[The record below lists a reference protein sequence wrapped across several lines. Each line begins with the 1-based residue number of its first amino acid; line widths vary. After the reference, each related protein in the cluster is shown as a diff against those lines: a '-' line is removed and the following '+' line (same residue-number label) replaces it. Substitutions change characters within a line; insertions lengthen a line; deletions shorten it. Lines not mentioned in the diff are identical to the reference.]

1 MKDYDL
7 LTLGLEDS
15 TLSQHSFPRPDLAT
29 KTRDD
34 LLDQAGAVASDFGLE
49 ALSLTMLADRVG
61 VPVEQI
67 YQNFESRAALIDALV
82 DRLLNRQTEA
92 ANIWFGRY
100 SAQGRA
106 VMSGHVEDLLHALYM
121 AGRSVTGADILQQA
135 LISMP
140 NLAERRMALR
150 GQITDQFV
158 HVLGTMEPSQSRDRL
173 WARYRIAVDMALSAQ
188 SLAAAEP
195 QEGQRERVIHEAA
208 QVLRYA
214 LEAA

>member
-1 MKDYDL
+1 M
-7 LTLGLEDS
+7 
-15 TLSQHSFPRPDLAT
+15 SQHSFPRPDLAT

-34 LLDQAGAVASDFGLE
+34 LLDQAGAVAADFGLE
-49 ALSLTMLADRVG
+49 ALSLTMLADRAG

-67 YQNFESRAALIDALV
+67 YQNFESRAALVDALV

-106 VMSGHVEDLLHALYM
+106 VMSDHVEDLLHGLYV
-121 AGRSVTGADILQQA
+121 AGRSVTGSDLLQQA

-150 GQITDQFV
+150 SQITDQFV
-158 HVLGTMEPSQSRDRL
+158 HVLSAMNPNQSRDRL
-173 WARYRIAVDMALSAQ
+173 
-188 SLAAAEP
+188 
-195 QEGQRERVIHEAA
+195 
-208 QVLRYA
+208 
-214 LEAA
+214 

>member
-1 MKDYDL
+1 
-7 LTLGLEDS
+7 
-15 TLSQHSFPRPDLAT
+15 LAT

-67 YQNFESRAALIDALV
+67 YQNFESRAALIEALV

-106 VMSGHVEDLLHALYM
+106 VMSDHVEDLLHALYM

-158 HVLGTMEPSQSRDRL
+158 HVLGTMEPGQSRDRL

-195 QEGQRERVIHEAA
+195 QEGQRERVIQEAA
-208 QVLRYA
+208 RVLRYA

>member
-67 YQNFESRAALIDALV
+67 YQNFESRAALIEALV

-106 VMSGHVEDLLHALYM
+106 VMSDHVEDLLHALYM

-158 HVLGTMEPSQSRDRL
+158 HVLGAIDPGQSRDRL

-195 QEGQRERVIHEAA
+195 QEGQRERVIKEAA
-208 QVLRYA
+208 RVLRFA

>member
-67 YQNFESRAALIDALV
+67 YQNFESRAALIEGLV

-106 VMSGHVEDLLHALYM
+106 VMSDHVEDLLHALYM

-158 HVLGTMEPSQSRDRL
+158 HVLGALDPSQSRDRL

-195 QEGQRERVIHEAA
+195 QEGQRERVIQEAA
-208 QVLRYA
+208 RVLRYA

>member
-1 MKDYDL
+1 M
-7 LTLGLEDS
+7 
-15 TLSQHSFPRPDLAT
+15 SQHAFPRPDLAT

-34 LLDQAGAVASDFGLE
+34 LLDQAGAVAADFGLE
-49 ALSLTMLADRVG
+49 ALSLTMLADRAG

-100 SAQGRA
+100 SAQGRD
-106 VMSGHVEDLLHALYM
+106 VMSDHVEDLLHSLYV
-121 AGRSVTGADILQQA
+121 AGRSVTGSDLLQQA

-150 GQITDQFV
+150 SQITDQFV
-158 HVLGTMEPSQSRDRL
+158 HVISAMNPGQSRDRI

-188 SLAAAEP
+188 SLAASEP
-195 QEGQRERVIHEAA
+195 QEGQRERVIREAA
-208 QVLRYA
+208 RVLRYA

>member
-67 YQNFESRAALIDALV
+67 YQNFESRAALIEALV

-106 VMSGHVEDLLHALYM
+106 VMSDHVEDLLHALYM

-158 HVLGTMEPSQSRDRL
+158 HVLGALDPSQSRDRL

-195 QEGQRERVIHEAA
+195 QEGQRERVIQEAA
-208 QVLRYA
+208 RVLRYA

>member
-1 MKDYDL
+1 
-7 LTLGLEDS
+7 
-15 TLSQHSFPRPDLAT
+15 LSQHTFPRPDLAT

-34 LLDQAGAVASDFGLE
+34 LLDQAGAVAADFGLE
-49 ALSLTMLADRVG
+49 AVSLTMLADWVG

-67 YQNFESRAALIDALV
+67 YQNFDSRAALVDALV
-82 DRLLNRQTEA
+82 ERLLNRQTEA

-106 VMSGHVEDLLHALYM
+106 VMSDHVEDLLHALYL
-121 AGRSVTGADILQQA
+121 AGRSVTGADLLQQA

-140 NLAERRMALR
+140 HLAERRMTLR
-150 GQITDQFV
+150 SQITDQFV
-158 HVLGTMEPSQSRDRL
+158 HVLSTLDPSLSRDRL

-188 SLAAAEP
+188 SLAASEP
-195 QEGQRERVIHEAA
+195 HEGQRERVIREAA
-208 QVLRYA
+208 RVLRFA

>member
-1 MKDYDL
+1 M
-7 LTLGLEDS
+7 
-15 TLSQHSFPRPDLAT
+15 SQHSFPRPDLAT

-34 LLDQAGAVASDFGLE
+34 LLDQAGTVVADFGLE
-49 ALSLTMLADRVG
+49 ALNLTMVADRAG

-67 YQNFESRAALIDALV
+67 YQNFESRTALVDALV

-106 VMSGHVEDLLHALYM
+106 VMSDHVEDLLQALFL
-121 AGRSVTGADILQQA
+121 AGRSVNGSETLQQA

-140 NLAERRMALR
+140 HLAERRMTLR
-150 GQITDQFV
+150 SQITDQFV
-158 HVLGTMEPSQSRDRL
+158 QVLAAMDPSQSRDRL

-195 QEGQRERVIHEAA
+195 QEGQRERVIKEAA
-208 QVLRYA
+208 RVLRFA

>member
-67 YQNFESRAALIDALV
+67 YQNFESRAALIEALV

-106 VMSGHVEDLLHALYM
+106 VMSDHVEDLLHALYM

-195 QEGQRERVIHEAA
+195 QEGQRERVIQEAA
-208 QVLRYA
+208 RVLRYA